1 MNDAQYRP
9 PIYLDEPSGLHYI
22 VGKRNVLFDNGVI
35 VPRSAFDSRASY
47 RRTIRSLVE
56 ESAKNPDN
64 CGWDFNNAVQTT
76 NLAKTKTRRKTIIR
90 PSIDDQVRTEA
101 KPAQPEL
108 AEKKP
113 EPIVTGPSSPEPK
126 VEMAPAPEP
135 APEPIPEPAHPD
147 TVEIMDVTG
156 RVRLDPPKEPPAP
169 KPAPKPTPEPEPVVE
184 VPFEETRKKP
194 NPIKAFF
201 SVPYN
206 DVILMILFVG
216 ALCVIMSVYHTFLF
230 LIGAGKAPWVAAV
243 TAVAMVTFSSTA
255 YTIARRVAQDRKIGF
270 FQRIF
275 FALFLVAMGTFTI
288 GFAVFSTINVSYG
301 QFKAQATENTD
312 ALVQKSVIVTAQSDA
327 LGDIQKQ
334 IADADADVITYTR
347 DRERFYELMVKPL
360 PETTDPADPVLKAA
374 KAERDAATRNYNA
387 ADKSLKAA
395 KAARDALYAKKDSAR
410 TAHTEAVTT
419 AVASDVTSYAA
430 VAKRIGVS
438 EDDFKF
444 AIDTIPAVFFD
455 IVAPFAIAVVM
466 LLKDRRNGLTKG
478 SLIDRL
484 FGLLTKKLE
493 GGK

>member
-1 MNDAQYRP
+1 MNDTQYRP
-9 PIYLDEPSGLHYI
+9 PIYLDEQSGLHYI
-22 VGKRNVLFDNGVI
+22 VGKSNVLFDNGVI

-47 RRTIRSLVE
+47 RRSILSLVE
-56 ESAKNPDN
+56 EASKDPEKR
-64 CGWDFNNAVQTT
+64 GWDFNNAVQTT
-76 NLAKTKTRRKTIIR
+76 NLSRVKTQRRTATIR
-90 PSIDDQVRTEA
+90 PKITAQVKSES

-113 EPIVTGPSSPEPK
+113 EPAPEPTITAQP
-126 VEMAPAPEP
+126 APEVQVPAGMLEASEGTGEVRFDPPRESAPEP
-135 APEPIPEPAHPD
+135 APAPAEAED
-147 TVEIMDVTG
+147 E
-156 RVRLDPPKEPPAP
+156 
-169 KPAPKPTPEPEPVVE
+169 EPVVE
-184 VPFEETRKKP
+184 VPFKETRKKP

-201 SVPYN
+201 SVPYT

-216 ALCVIMSVYHTFLF
+216 ALCVVMSVYHTFLF

-255 YTIARRVAQDRKIGF
+255 YTIARRVAQDHKIGF

-312 ALVQKSVIVTAQSDA
+312 ALVAKSVTVTAQSDA
-327 LGDIQKQ
+327 LSDIQQQ
-334 IADADADVITYTR
+334 IDAANADVITYTR
-347 DRERFYELMVKPL
+347 DRERFYEIMTKPL
-360 PETTDPADPVLKAA
+360 PETETPDDPVLKTA
-374 KAERDAATRNYNA
+374 KAERDAATRNYSA
-387 ADKSLKAA
+387 AGRSLDAA
-395 KAARDALYAKKDSAR
+395 KAKRDALYAKKDSAR
-410 TAHTEAVTT
+410 NAHTEAVTT

-430 VAKRIGVS
+430 VAKRIGMS
-438 EDDFKF
+438 EDDLKF
-444 AIDTIPAVFFD
+444 AIYVIPAVFFD

-484 FGLLTKKLE
+484 FGKLTQKLE